1 MHFNRN
7 ILYKT
12 TMYMNNSNRESTSF
26 IYKKILSQLN
36 PLNDNVSIQEV
47 VQQYGVSRSSIYRI
61 IATFERENPLEAEL
75 MKKQGKDV
83 TPEDYKKLLEE
94 LSSLKKA
101 LAEER
106 LRADFY
112 QEMVA
117 YGEEVYGIKL
127 KKLAPSSS

>member
-1 MHFNRN
+1 M
-7 ILYKT
+7 KE
-12 TMYMNNSNRESTSF
+12 SNYEQKKFRKNLERE
-26 IYKKILSQLN
+26 IYRLLKQEY
-36 PLNDNVSIQEV
+36 VSLQRV

-61 IATFERENPLEAEL
+61 ISTFERENPLEAEL

-83 TPEDYKKLLEE
+83 KPEDYKKLLEE

-112 QEMVA
+112 QEMVS
-117 YGEEVYGIKL
+117 YGEEVYGIEL
-127 KKLAPSSS
+127 KKAGTK

>member
-1 MHFNRN
+1 MKARN
-7 ILYKT
+7 YEQEKVRKNLE
-12 TMYMNNSNRESTSF
+12 REVYRLVKQEN
-26 IYKKILSQLN
+26 IPIK
-36 PLNDNVSIQEV
+36 EV
-47 VQQYGVSRSSIYRI
+47 VQLYNVSRSSIFRI
-61 IATFERENPLEAEL
+61 ITTFEDENPQEAEL
-75 MKKQGKDV
+75 MKKKGKDL

-117 YGEEVYGIKL
+117 YGEAVYGINL
-127 KKLAPSSS
+127 KKAGTK

>member
-1 MHFNRN
+1 MVSITDNDLLLAKIRFYR
-7 ILYKT
+7 IYPS
-12 TMYMNNSNRESTSF
+12 YFYVDPEREIF
-26 IYKKILSQLN
+26 RLVKQ
-36 PLNDNVSIQEV
+36 DNVSIQEV

-127 KKLAPSSS
+127 KKAGTK

>member
-1 MHFNRN
+1 M
-7 ILYKT
+7 
-12 TMYMNNSNRESTSF
+12 
-26 IYKKILSQLN
+26 
-36 PLNDNVSIQEV
+36 
-47 VQQYGVSRSSIYRI
+47 
-61 IATFERENPLEAEL
+61 
-75 MKKQGKDV
+75 

-127 KKLAPSSS
+127 KKLAPSSP

>member
-1 MHFNRN
+1 
-7 ILYKT
+7 
-12 TMYMNNSNRESTSF
+12 MNNSNRESTSF

-36 PLNDNVSIQEV
+36 PLND
-47 VQQYGVSRSSIYRI
+47 
-61 IATFERENPLEAEL
+61 
-75 MKKQGKDV
+75 KHGKDV

-127 KKLAPSSS
+127 KKAGTK

>member
-1 MHFNRN
+1 M
-7 ILYKT
+7 KE
-12 TMYMNNSNRESTSF
+12 SNYEQKKFRKNLERE
-26 IYKKILSQLN
+26 IYRLLKQEH
-36 PLNDNVSIQEV
+36 VSLQRV

-61 IATFERENPLEAEL
+61 ISTFERENPLEAEL

-83 TPEDYKKLLEE
+83 KPEDYKNLLEE

-112 QEMVA
+112 QEMVS
-117 YGEEVYGIKL
+117 YGEEVYGIEL
-127 KKLAPSSS
+127 KKAGTK

>member
-1 MHFNRN
+1 M
-7 ILYKT
+7 KE
-12 TMYMNNSNRESTSF
+12 SNYEQKKFRKNLERE
-26 IYKKILSQLN
+26 IYRLLKQEH
-36 PLNDNVSIQEV
+36 VSLQRV

-61 IATFERENPLEAEL
+61 ISTFERENPLEAEL

-83 TPEDYKKLLEE
+83 KPEDYKKLLEE

-112 QEMVA
+112 QEMVS
-117 YGEEVYGIKL
+117 YGEEVYGIEL
-127 KKLAPSSS
+127 KKAGTK

>member
-1 MHFNRN
+1 MKPAPLAKIKDEYQVNPVQEQVK
-7 ILYKT
+7 L
-12 TMYMNNSNRESTSF
+12 ESTPF
-26 IYKKILSQLN
+26 IY
-36 PLNDNVSIQEV
+36 
-47 VQQYGVSRSSIYRI
+47 R
-61 IATFERENPLEAEL
+61 ALEAEL

-127 KKLAPSSS
+127 KKAGTK

>member
-12 TMYMNNSNRESTSF
+12 TKYMNNSNRESTSF

-106 LRADFY
+106 LRAVFY

-127 KKLAPSSS
+127 KKAGTK

>member
-1 MHFNRN
+1 MPEKLSDPKKN
-7 ILYKT
+7 IKGRIGKKKT
-12 TMYMNNSNRESTSF
+12 GSAFLRLVKQVNGS
-26 IYKKILSQLN
+26 IL
-36 PLNDNVSIQEV
+36 EV

-127 KKLAPSSS
+127 KKAGTK

>member
-1 MHFNRN
+1 M
-7 ILYKT
+7 
-12 TMYMNNSNRESTSF
+12 SNEYSESTPF
-26 IYKKILSQLN
+26 IYKEILSQPN
-36 PLNDNVSIQEV
+36 PLHANVSIQEV

-112 QEMVA
+112 QKMVA

-127 KKLAPSSS
+127 KKAGTK

>member
-1 MHFNRN
+1 M
-7 ILYKT
+7 I
-12 TMYMNNSNRESTSF
+12 
-26 IYKKILSQLN
+26 
-36 PLNDNVSIQEV
+36 VSIQEV

-61 IATFERENPLEAEL
+61 IATFERENPLEAE
-75 MKKQGKDV
+75 
-83 TPEDYKKLLEE
+83 
-94 LSSLKKA
+94 SLKKA

-127 KKLAPSSS
+127 KKAGTK

>member
-1 MHFNRN
+1 M
-7 ILYKT
+7 
-12 TMYMNNSNRESTSF
+12 
-26 IYKKILSQLN
+26 
-36 PLNDNVSIQEV
+36 
-47 VQQYGVSRSSIYRI
+47 
-61 IATFERENPLEAEL
+61 
-75 MKKQGKDV
+75 

>member
-1 MHFNRN
+1 M
-7 ILYKT
+7 KE
-12 TMYMNNSNRESTSF
+12 SNYEQKKFRKNLERE
-26 IYKKILSQLN
+26 IYRLLKQEH
-36 PLNDNVSIQEV
+36 VSLQRV

-61 IATFERENPLEAEL
+61 ISTFERENPLEAEL

-83 TPEDYKKLLEE
+83 KPEDYKKLLEE

-112 QEMVA
+112 
-117 YGEEVYGIKL
+117 
-127 KKLAPSSS
+127 

>member
-1 MHFNRN
+1 
-7 ILYKT
+7 
-12 TMYMNNSNRESTSF
+12 MNKRSFGRIWKERLFRKNLEREIF
-26 IYKKILSQLN
+26 RLVKQ
-36 PLNDNVSIQEV
+36 DNVSIQEV

-127 KKLAPSSS
+127 KKAGTK

>member
-127 KKLAPSSS
+127 KKAGTK

>member
-1 MHFNRN
+1 M
-7 ILYKT
+7 K
-12 TMYMNNSNRESTSF
+12 SNKS
-26 IYKKILSQLN
+26 
-36 PLNDNVSIQEV
+36 LND
-47 VQQYGVSRSSIYRI
+47 
-61 IATFERENPLEAEL
+61 NPLEAEL

-127 KKLAPSSS
+127 KKAGTK

>member
-1 MHFNRN
+1 M
-7 ILYKT
+7 KT
-12 TMYMNNSNRESTSF
+12 
-26 IYKKILSQLN
+26 KDSQKSQKHCGR
-36 PLNDNVSIQEV
+36 DVE
-47 VQQYGVSRSSIYRI
+47 IYRLCKVEGLSPLAI
-61 IATFERENPLEAEL
+61 MEKFGISRVTLWRILTKFERENPQAAEL
-75 MKKQGKDV
+75 MKRQGKDV

-117 YGEEVYGIKL
+117 YGEAVYGINL
-127 KKLAPSSS
+127 KKAGTK

>member
-12 TMYMNNSNRESTSF
+12 TKYMNNSNRESTSF

>member
-1 MHFNRN
+1 MKEKDYVKEQAR
-7 ILYKT
+7 KKKE
-12 TMYMNNSNRESTSF
+12 RE
-26 IYKKILSQLN
+26 IYHLVTLEKLS
-36 PLNDNVSIQEV
+36 VTRVARKYEM
-47 VQQYGVSRSSIYRI
+47 SRSNVYYIMS
-61 IATFERENPLEAEL
+61 TFERENPLEAEL

-94 LSSLKKA
+94 LSLLKKA

-117 YGEEVYGIKL
+117 YGEEVYGIDL
-127 KKLAPSSS
+127 KKAGTK

>member
-1 MHFNRN
+1 MKESNYEQEKSRRN
-7 ILYKT
+7 LE
-12 TMYMNNSNRESTSF
+12 REIF
-26 IYKKILSQLN
+26 RLVKQ
-36 PLNDNVSIQEV
+36 DNVSIQEV

-127 KKLAPSSS
+127 KKSGTK